1 MKSVL
6 IVDDSRY
13 MRVLIKEAIE
23 QGGYQVVGEAATGEE
38 AIDLA
43 IELAPD
49 IITLDNILPDMV
61 GSDILGVLKE
71 ENLHSK
77 VILISGVG
85 QEEVIQEGL
94 ALGAV
99 DYVTKPFTSEQIIS
113 VLAKQLPVS

>member
-13 MRVLIKEAIE
+13 MRVLIREAIE
-23 QGGYQVVGEAATGEE
+23 QGEYNVIGEAATGEE
-38 AIDLA
+38 AIDMA
-43 IELAPD
+43 IELEPD
-49 IITLDNILPDMV
+49 VITLDNILPDME
-61 GSDILGVLKE
+61 GSDILKALNEDGLK
-71 ENLHSK
+71 SK

-99 DYVTKPFTSEQIIS
+99 DYVTKPFTSEQITT
-113 VLAKQLPVS
+113 VLGKQHPVS